1 MISEKISNLIC
12 LLRIILTPLVITIH
26 IPYKATIYTECFVAF
41 ISRSAVPLFFI
52 ISGFLFASS
61 TYPFV
66 IKIKKRIYAL
76 LIPFFAWMFVGF
88 AFMELKISLGFA
100 SPDNIFA
107 NAKLLEKIILATGIF
122 NTLPILD
129 TPMWYIR
136 NLFLI
141 CCLYPI
147 IKKAIQSLPRFCIT
161 TCIAF
166 YLFRINDLSSTI
178 TQTLTFFSI
187 GVYISIFK
195 LNITTL
201 FEQKRTLFCCLFLL
215 ILIPLWIYFKEYYIS
230 EIFSQAGSLCFIY
243 LIPCTLLAIN
253 TNKKIL
259 IDRNS
264 FFVKSSFFVYAI
276 HILLIPL
283 ACRIATKHIATN
295 NLFFSSFN
303 YILSFIL
310 VYLLS
315 LLTFFICSKI
325 LPNKIWFLLN
335 GNRI

>member
-12 LLRIILTPLVITIH
+12 LLRIILVPLVITIH
-26 IPYKATIYTECFVAF
+26 IPYKSTIYTECFVAF

-61 TYPFV
+61 TYPFA

-76 LIPFFAWMFVGF
+76 LIPFFIWMFVGF
-88 AFMELKISLGFA
+88 VFMELKIFLGFV

-107 NAKLLEKIILATGIF
+107 NANLLDKIIFTTGIF
-122 NTLPILD
+122 NTLPLLD

-147 IKKAIQSLPRFCIT
+147 IKKTIQSFPRFY
-161 TCIAF
+161 IAICLIC
-166 YLFRINDLSSTI
+166 YLFKINELQSTI

-195 LNITTL
+195 LNITAL
-201 FEQKRTLFCCLFLL
+201 FEQKRTLFCCILLL
-215 ILIPLWIYFKEYYIS
+215 ILIPLWLYFKEYYIS
-230 EIFSQAGSLCFIY
+230 EIFSQIGSLCFIY
-243 LIPCTLLAIN
+243 LIPGILLAIN
-253 TNKKIL
+253 TSKKIL
-259 IDRNS
+259 FDRNS
-264 FFVKSSFFVYAI
+264 FLVKSSFFIYAI
-276 HILLIPL
+276 HVLLIPL

-295 NLFFSSFN
+295 NLFFSTFN
-303 YILSFIL
+303 YTLSFTL
-310 VYLLS
+310 TYLLS
-315 LLTFFICSKI
+315 LLAFFVCSKI
-325 LPNKIWFLLN
+325 LPNKIWLLLN
-335 GNRI
+335 GNRM